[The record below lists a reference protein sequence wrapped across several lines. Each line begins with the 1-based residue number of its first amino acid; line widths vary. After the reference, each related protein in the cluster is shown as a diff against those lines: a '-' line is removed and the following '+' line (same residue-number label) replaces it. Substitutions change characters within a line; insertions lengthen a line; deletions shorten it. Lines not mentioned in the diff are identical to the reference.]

1 MVPARFA
8 AHERDTVGDSEM
20 STTDPSPP
28 DTGARPG
35 AGLVYRAFDFTFTL
49 AGSSASVA
57 ADVMGCM
64 RAEATDLAPARVVL
78 DQHGS
83 DEHVLTVDGESEF
96 LTDDLGKLVHQT
108 MWEVTRRGV
117 ESRSGSLILHAAAV
131 DIDGTIVLISGRSGA
146 GKSTLAAA
154 LLDLGADYLTDEA
167 VEIGPTG
174 RPVDWL
180 LRPLKL
186 DEDALETM
194 RAVDGLTFAEPADF
208 VRSPGP
214 LLPDGTV
221 HVPVPIGRLFQP
233 RSANAMMIIFLEA
246 QAGPLR
252 PERAPRSTAVSRLIG
267 ESFVPGSRQQAGL
280 DAAASLTDGP
290 TLLTMS
296 GGSVHQ
302 RADWIAATV
311 RSDAAGVRSA

>member
-1 MVPARFA
+1 MPPTDSSPSVRS
-8 AHERDTVGDSEM
+8 ER
-20 STTDPSPP
+20 P
-28 DTGARPG
+28 DRGSLR
-35 AGLVYRAFDFTFTL
+35 VYRSFDFTFTL
-49 AGSSASVA
+49 EGSSASVA

-64 RAEATDLAPARVVL
+64 GTDVTEISPARVVL
-78 DQHGS
+78 DENGPVG
-83 DEHVLTVDGESEF
+83 HVLRVDGESEF
-96 LTDDLGKLVHQT
+96 RTDDLGKLVHQT

-117 ESRSGSLILHAAAV
+117 ESRAGSLVLHAAGV
-131 DIDGTIVLISGRSGA
+131 ELDGTIVLISGRSGA

-154 LLDLGADYLTDEA
+154 LLDLGAAYLTDEA
-167 VEIGPTG
+167 VEIGPSG
-174 RPVDWL
+174 RPIDWL

-194 RAVDGLTFAEPADF
+194 RAVDGLTFAEPTGF

-221 HVPVPIGRLFQP
+221 HVPVPTGRLFDR
-233 RSANAMMIIFLEA
+233 RSAATGMMLIFLEA

-252 PERAPRSTAVSRLIG
+252 PERAPRSTAVARLIG

-280 DAAASLTDGP
+280 DAAALLTDGP

-311 RSDAAGVRSA
+311 RTTNAGTKPA